1 MALTHIRMQQTFN
14 APVDTIFDILSD
26 HAQFGDIISANI
38 KRVVDSR
45 TENINGLGSVRRI
58 TLVPTQS
65 FEETI
70 TDFEPNAL
78 IEYKITK
85 GSPLKN
91 HKGTLRFT
99 EENGKTH
106 LDYQIQFEPRLP
118 IPLFG
123 TGLKLA
129 LERAIS
135 GGLRK
140 LANSLN

>member
-1 MALTHIRMQQTFN
+1 MALTRIHMQQSFN

-26 HAQFGDIISANI
+26 HVQFGDILSADI
-38 KRVVDSR
+38 KRVVDSQ
-45 TENINGLGSVRRI
+45 TDYVNGLGSVRRI
-58 TLVPTQS
+58 TLIPTQS

-70 TDFEPNAL
+70 TGFEPNAL
-78 IEYKITK
+78 IEYRITR

-91 HKGTLRFT
+91 HKGIMRFT

-118 IPLFG
+118 IPFFAK
-123 TGLKLA
+123 GLELA
-129 LERAIS
+129 LERTIS
-135 GGLRK
+135 GGLKK